1 MINRRTIL
9 QAGLGLALGT
19 PVLAAL
25 QKNRWSIAADVLKAA
40 ARSGQLDA
48 AAIHVQRGDDV
59 FAQVFGAAQSTD
71 AIFLL
76 ASISKPITIAAV
88 MTLYEQREF
97 RLDDTVQKFLPEF
110 VGDGR
115 DDITMRQLF
124 THNSGLPDQLPQNS
138 KLRASHSKL
147 SAFVD
152 GAIRTPLLFKP
163 GTKYSYSS
171 MGILLASEVARRISG
186 KPIAS
191 LIDEAVCQ
199 PLGMKHSALGVGRL
213 NPKALM
219 QCQVANAAP
228 ESGSGDPTTK
238 SWDWNSDYWRRLG
251 VPWGG
256 AHGSV
261 GDVAR
266 FLSAFL
272 HPQGRF
278 LKAKTARMMVRN
290 HNPPGMRSR
299 GLGFDVG
306 SKLGGPEK
314 REDVFGH
321 TGSTGTLCWADPTSD
336 TICVI
341 LTTLPSG
348 AANPHP
354 RNVAAQHVAGA
365 IE

>member
-1 MINRRTIL
+1 MIKRRTIL
-9 QAGLGLALGT
+9 QSGLGLAFGT
-19 PVLAAL
+19 PLLAAV
-25 QKNRWSIAADVLKAA
+25 QKNKWYAAADVLNTATA
-40 ARSGQLDA
+40 SGQVEA
-48 AAIHVQRGDDV
+48 ASIHVQQGDSI
-59 FAQVFGAAQSTD
+59 FATSFGAAKTTD

-97 RLDDTVQKFLPEF
+97 RLDDAVQKFLPEF
-110 VGDGR
+110 TGDGR

-124 THNSGLPDQLPQNS
+124 THNSGLPDQLPQNAM
-138 KLRASHSKL
+138 LRARHAQL
-147 SAFVD
+147 AEFVK
-152 GAIRTPLLFKP
+152 GAVRTPLLFRP

-171 MGILLASEVARRISG
+171 MAILLASEVARRISG
-186 KPIAS
+186 QPIAS
-191 LIDEAVCQ
+191 LVAKAVCQ
-199 PLGMKHSALGVGRL
+199 PLQMKHSALGVGHL
-213 NPKALM
+213 NAQSLM

-256 AHGSV
+256 AHGSA

-272 HPQGRF
+272 HPEGTLLQPE
-278 LKAKTARMMVRN
+278 TARLMVRN

-306 SKLGGPEK
+306 SNLSGPGR

-341 LTTLPSG
+341 LTTLPGG
-348 AANPHP
+348 ATNPHP
-354 RNVAAQHVAGA
+354 RNIAAQHVAEA
-365 IE
+365 VA

>member
-1 MINRRTIL
+1 MIKRRTIL
-9 QAGLGLALGT
+9 HAGLGLAIGR
-19 PVLAAL
+19 PVLATLKDNKLEA
-25 QKNRWSIAADVLKAA
+25 AADVLKAA
-40 ARSGQLDA
+40 VSTGQVA
-48 AAIHVQRGDDV
+48 AAGIHVQQGSDV
-59 FAQVFGAAQSTD
+59 FAHAFGAAKSTD

-88 MTLYEQREF
+88 MTLYDQREF
-97 RLDDTVQKFLPEF
+97 QLDDAVRKFLPEF
-110 VGDGR
+110 TGDGR

-138 KLRASHSKL
+138 KLRASHSDL
-147 SAFVD
+147 AAFVN
-152 GAIRTPLLFKP
+152 GAIRTPLLFRP

-171 MGILLASEVARRISG
+171 MGILLASEVARRITG
-186 KPIAS
+186 KPIAA
-191 LIDEAVCQ
+191 LIDEAVCR
-199 PLGMKHSALGVGRL
+199 PLEMKHSALGVGRL
-213 NPKALM
+213 NPKAFM

-228 ESGSGDPTTK
+228 ESGSGAPGTK

-272 HPQGRF
+272 HPDGSL
-278 LKAKTARMMVRN
+278 LKPETARMMVRN

-306 SKLGGPEK
+306 SNLGGPGNRK
-314 REDVFGH
+314 DVFGH
-321 TGSTGTLCWADPTSD
+321 TGSTGTICWADPTSD

-354 RNVAAQHVAGA
+354 RNVAAQYVAETVG
-365 IE
+365 

>member
-1 MINRRTIL
+1 MINRRTL
-9 QAGLGLALGT
+9 LHAGLGFAIGG

-25 QKNRWSIAADVLKAA
+25 KENKLTAAADVLKAA
-40 ARSGQLDA
+40 TRSGQVDA
-48 AAIHVQRGDDV
+48 AAIHVQQGSDV
-59 FAQVFGAAQSTD
+59 FAHAFGAAKSTD

-88 MTLYEQREF
+88 MTLYDQREF
-97 RLDDTVQKFLPEF
+97 RLDDAVQKFLPEF
-110 VGDGR
+110 AGGGR

-138 KLRASHSKL
+138 KLRASHADL
-147 SAFVD
+147 SAFVS
-152 GAIRTPLLFKP
+152 GAVRTPLLFRP
-163 GTKYSYSS
+163 GSKYSYSS
-171 MGILLASEVARRISG
+171 MGILLASEVARRITG
-186 KPIAS
+186 KPIAT
-191 LIDEAVCQ
+191 LIDEAVCG
-199 PLGMKHSALGVGRL
+199 PLEMKHSALGVGRL

-228 ESGSGDPTTK
+228 ESGSGEPGTK

-261 GDVAR
+261 GDVSR

-272 HPQGRF
+272 HPQGRL
-278 LKAKTARMMVRN
+278 LKPETARMMVRN
-290 HNPPGMRSR
+290 HNPAGMRSR
-299 GLGFDVG
+299 GLGFDIG
-306 SKLGGPEK
+306 SNLGGPGK
-314 REDVFGH
+314 RENVFGH

-336 TICVI
+336 AICVI

-354 RNVAAQHVAGA
+354 RNIAAQHVAEAVG
-365 IE
+365 

>member
-1 MINRRTIL
+1 MIKRRTIL
-9 QAGLGLALGT
+9 QAGVGLAIGT
-19 PVLAAL
+19 PLLAAL
-25 QKNRWSIAADVLKAA
+25 QKNKWTEASDVLQTAAD
-40 ARSGQLDA
+40 SGQVHA
-48 AAIHVQRGDDV
+48 ASIHVQQGDHI
-59 FAQVFGAAQSTD
+59 FAKSFGAAKTTD

-97 RLDDTVQKFLPEF
+97 RLDDAVQKFLPEF
-110 VGDGR
+110 IGDGR
-115 DDITMRQLF
+115 DHTTMRQLF

-138 KLRASHSKL
+138 KLRASHAEL
-147 SAFVD
+147 SEFVS
-152 GAIRTPLLFKP
+152 GAVRTPLLFKP

-171 MGILLASEVARRISG
+171 MAILLASEVARRISG
-186 KPIAS
+186 KTIAT
-191 LIDEAVCQ
+191 LVDEAVCR
-199 PLGMKHSALGVGRL
+199 PLQMKHSALGVGHL
-213 NPKALM
+213 NPEALM

-238 SWDWNSDYWRRLG
+238 NWDWNSDYWRKLG

-272 HPQGRF
+272 HPEGKL
-278 LKAKTARMMVRN
+278 LKPETAHMMVRN
-290 HNPPGMRSR
+290 HNPDGMRPR

-306 SKLGGPEK
+306 SNLSGPGK

-341 LTTLPSG
+341 LTTLPSR

-354 RNVAAQHVAGA
+354 RNVAAQHVAETVG
-365 IE
+365 

>member
-1 MINRRTIL
+1 MIKRRTIL
-9 QAGLGLALGT
+9 HAGVGIAFGT

-25 QKNRWSIAADVLKAA
+25 QKGKWNAAADVLKAA
-40 ARSGQLDA
+40 ARSGQVDA
-48 AAIHVQRGDDV
+48 AAIHVQQSDEM
-59 FAQVFGAAQSTD
+59 FAKSFGAAGTTD
-71 AIFLL
+71 SIFLL

-88 MTLYEQREF
+88 MTLFDQGEF
-97 RLDDTVQKFLPEF
+97 RLDEAVQKFLPEF
-110 VGDGR
+110 AGGGR

-138 KLRASHSKL
+138 KLRASHADL
-147 SAFVD
+147 SAFVS
-152 GAIRTPLLFKP
+152 GALRTPLLFKP
-163 GTKYSYSS
+163 GSKYSYSS

-186 KPIAS
+186 KPIAT

-199 PLGMKHSALGVGRL
+199 PLQMKHSALGVGRL
-213 NPKALM
+213 NPNALM
-219 QCQVANAAP
+219 NCQVANAAP

-261 GDVAR
+261 GNVAR

-272 HPQGRF
+272 HPDGKL
-278 LKAKTARMMVRN
+278 LKPDTARLMVQN
-290 HNPPGMRSR
+290 HNPDGMRSR

-306 SKLGGPEK
+306 SNLGGPGK
-314 REDVFGH
+314 RENVFGH

-354 RNVAAQHVAGA
+354 RNVAAQHVAEAVG
-365 IE
+365 

>member
-1 MINRRTIL
+1 MMKRRTIL
-9 QAGLGLALGT
+9 QTGLGLAFGT

-25 QKNRWSIAADVLKAA
+25 QKNRWNAAAEVLTAAAD
-40 ARSGQLDA
+40 SGQVHA
-48 AAIHVQRGDDV
+48 AAIHVQQGDNI
-59 FAQVFGAAQSTD
+59 FAKAFGAARTTD

-76 ASISKPITIAAV
+76 ASISKPITIAAI
-88 MTLYEQREF
+88 MTLYEQGEF
-97 RLDDTVQKFLPEF
+97 RLDDAVQKFLPEF
-110 VGDGR
+110 IGDGR

-124 THNSGLPDQLPQNS
+124 THNSGLPDQLPQNAI
-138 KLRASHSKL
+138 LRTSHSEL
-147 SAFVD
+147 SAFVS
-152 GAIRTPLLFKP
+152 GALRTPLLFNP

-186 KPIAS
+186 KPIATLVS
-191 LIDEAVCQ
+191 EAVCQ
-199 PLGMKHSALGVGRL
+199 PLQMKHSALGVGDL
-213 NPKALM
+213 NPESLM

-228 ESGSGDPTTK
+228 EAGSGDPTTK

-256 AHGSV
+256 AHGSA
-261 GDVAR
+261 GDVAL

-272 HPQGRF
+272 RPQGR
-278 LKAKTARMMVRN
+278 LLTPDTARMMVRN
-290 HNPPGMRSR
+290 HNPAGMRPR

-306 SKLGGPEK
+306 SSLGGPGK
-314 REDVFGH
+314 RENAFGH

-341 LTTLPSG
+341 LTTLPSR

-354 RNVAAQHVAGA
+354 RNVAAQHVAEAVG
-365 IE
+365 